1 MRAMAATETVIP
13 AAWPELA
20 RLAWNRDPN
29 RPIPGAEALDLYEAN
44 WRHVDTAALTQEE
57 HDLIQALADRY
68 GHGHLL
74 TTK

>member
-1 MRAMAATETVIP
+1 MEPTETVTP
-13 AAWPELA
+13 AAYPELA

-29 RPIPGAEALDLYEAN
+29 RPIPAAEALSLYEAN
-44 WRHVDTAALTQEE
+44 WRHVATDALTPQER
-57 HDLIQALADRY
+57 DLIAGLVARF

>member
-1 MRAMAATETVIP
+1 MDTMVATDTVIP

-20 RLAWNRDPN
+20 RLAWNRDPT

-44 WRHVDTAALTQEE
+44 WRHVDRSALTRAER
-57 HDLIQALADRY
+57 DLIRALADRF